1 MLLLFYPLKSYR
13 HSALRDSCLKQ
24 VPFMAVCQYL
34 NAKVQKVL
42 IITKKWEKKLLLDS
56 SLPPPCLLLGS
67 SQAYST
73 VWLEYGKELSRCQR
87 DVISLLTSRNLVAD
101 EP

>member
-34 NAKVQKVL
+34 IAKVQKVL
-42 IITKKWEKKLLLDS
+42 IITKKWKKKLLLHS
-56 SLPPPCLLLGS
+56 SLPPPWLLLGLLNS
-67 SQAYST
+67 MARVWERT
-73 VWLEYGKELSRCQR
+73 V
-87 DVISLLTSRNLVAD
+87 SLPTSRNLVAD